1 MRVDLASI
9 ADYWLM
15 NNNVQKIHP
24 LVQEALVCL
33 QSGYF
38 EGALRRTRKLAMSNF
53 GEQESIIHIEWL
65 ARVYLGGVNLPAT
78 KQTLEVSQILRKLS
92 GGQGLA
98 EYALVI
104 IEQGRIDLA
113 TKLIEESVIAT
124 AFKQNGQIVA
134 WHPSALLKLA
144 EIALQKLNNPSLAR
158 SLVNICLGYRAT
170 YTSLDDVERLATILI
185 SLEAPIPLWVD
196 WAGIF
201 LKHLQFAGVR
211 EQLFENELGDSKAIE
226 WASKEGDRSNVVL
239 ENTIQHA
246 PLDLIQLLKL
256 LLPKLLPSVEVNH
269 LIHFL
274 TTNFHAPNHFNSLK
288 ISDSSWFDDNA
299 LRLRYFW
306 YDMIIESEQG
316 FARNGDWALF
326 CTPTNDFSMGVAQWL
341 SKVAFED

>member
-1 MRVDLASI
+1 M
-9 ADYWLM
+9 
-15 NNNVQKIHP
+15 
-24 LVQEALVCL
+24 
-33 QSGYF
+33 
-38 EGALRRTRKLAMSNF
+38 
-53 GEQESIIHIEWL
+53 
-65 ARVYLGGVNLPAT
+65 
-78 KQTLEVSQILRKLS
+78 
-92 GGQGLA
+92 
-98 EYALVI
+98 
-104 IEQGRIDLA
+104 
-113 TKLIEESVIAT
+113 
-124 AFKQNGQIVA
+124 
-134 WHPSALLKLA
+134 
-144 EIALQKLNNPSLAR
+144 
-158 SLVNICLGYRAT
+158 
-170 YTSLDDVERLATILI
+170 
-185 SLEAPIPLWVD
+185 
-196 WAGIF
+196 
-201 LKHLQFAGVR
+201 R